1 MDIELYP
8 STDEK
13 LLYGETSTT
22 NKQGAADHS
31 STASTSSQGP
41 NVNVVESVISLQQD
55 MATVTNTLQSLDKAL
70 KVLTSKRT
78 AQVDEV
84 SEIPPKMARS
94 DINSDLSSLFA
105 GAEGGE
111 TAGSTIDE
119 HELEEDS
126 SDEDT
131 FLSSIESAIGPN
143 NKLGPALENSKLA
156 SIVNKCFSNPISY
169 DTVITKQDSYM
180 TPNNC
185 ESVRVPRCNDEVWA
199 LCDKYIKKKDTR
211 LTNIQRALVSASTAV
226 ARVTDE
232 LMKSFT
238 SKGKQPLP
246 LKDMVT
252 SLTDAV
258 SLMGHA
264 SHQTSLRRRD
274 NMVPILK
281 RDYAALK
288 SPNVPV
294 TSLLFGD
301 DLPKTVKDLKQTYTM
316 GKDLSTYNRSK
327 NMGSKNYQRQTDRSR
342 KMQWYNKP
350 HNQRP
355 NNKTTHKRHQP

>member
-22 NKQGAADHS
+22 SQPNKQGAADHS

-41 NVNVVESVISLQQD
+41 NVNVVASVISLQQD

-84 SEIPPKMARS
+84 SKIPPKMARS
-94 DINSDLSSLFA
+94 DINSDLSSIFA

-126 SDEDT
+126 SDEDN

-156 SIVNKCFSNPISY
+156 SIVNKCLIF
-169 DTVITKQDSYM
+169 K
-180 TPNNC
+180 PN
-185 ESVRVPRCNDEVWA
+185 
-199 LCDKYIKKKDTR
+199 LI
-211 LTNIQRALVSASTAV
+211 
-226 ARVTDE
+226 
-232 LMKSFT
+232 
-238 SKGKQPLP
+238 
-246 LKDMVT
+246 
-252 SLTDAV
+252 
-258 SLMGHA
+258 
-264 SHQTSLRRRD
+264 
-274 NMVPILK
+274 
-281 RDYAALK
+281 
-288 SPNVPV
+288 
-294 TSLLFGD
+294 
-301 DLPKTVKDLKQTYTM
+301 
-316 GKDLSTYNRSK
+316 
-327 NMGSKNYQRQTDRSR
+327 
-342 KMQWYNKP
+342 
-350 HNQRP
+350 
-355 NNKTTHKRHQP
+355 

>member
-1 MDIELYP
+1 
-8 STDEK
+8 
-13 LLYGETSTT
+13 
-22 NKQGAADHS
+22 
-31 STASTSSQGP
+31 
-41 NVNVVESVISLQQD
+41 

-94 DINSDLSSLFA
+94 DVNSDLSSLFA
-105 GAEGGE
+105 GAEGGGE

-126 SDEDT
+126 SDEDN

-199 LCDKYIKKKDTR
+199 LCDKYKYKNFKKNYWTK
-211 LTNIQRALVSASTAV
+211 N
-226 ARVTDE
+226 
-232 LMKSFT
+232 
-238 SKGKQPLP
+238 
-246 LKDMVT
+246 
-252 SLTDAV
+252 
-258 SLMGHA
+258 
-264 SHQTSLRRRD
+264 
-274 NMVPILK
+274 
-281 RDYAALK
+281 
-288 SPNVPV
+288 
-294 TSLLFGD
+294 LLF
-301 DLPKTVKDLKQTYTM
+301 L
-316 GKDLSTYNRSK
+316 RI
-327 NMGSKNYQRQTDRSR
+327 
-342 KMQWYNKP
+342 
-350 HNQRP
+350 
-355 NNKTTHKRHQP
+355 